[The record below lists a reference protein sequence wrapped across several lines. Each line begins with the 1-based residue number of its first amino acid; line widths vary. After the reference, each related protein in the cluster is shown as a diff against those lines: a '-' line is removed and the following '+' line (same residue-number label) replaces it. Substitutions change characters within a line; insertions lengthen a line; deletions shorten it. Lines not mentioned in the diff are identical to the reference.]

1 MSIWK
6 ILAWIL
12 GSSAEKNVPQV
23 HLPLGW
29 SPDAQKDICLSSSS
43 RSLWTL
49 SELCKNRK
57 CTWMKDKN
65 KADCRWKQK
74 KSIHRTEDKQRGDI
88 KEGEKEIFTQI
99 ERHHAI
105 IASLFQKNWKTT
117 SYKIVLCSN
126 LLQLTQYKGTK
137 QKWCNAKIK
146 EQKNKR

>member
-1 MSIWK
+1 MFPIKECNKTLYINLKQNNIWLGKSTSNSASASMSIWK

-29 SPDAQKDICLSSSS
+29 SPNAQIDICLSSSS

-74 KSIHRTEDKQRGDI
+74 KSIHRTEDKQRGGYKSGGKGNI
-88 KEGEKEIFTQI
+88 YANTKTSCNHCIPLPKELENNFI
-99 ERHHAI
+99 
-105 IASLFQKNWKTT
+105 
-117 SYKIVLCSN
+117 
-126 LLQLTQYKGTK
+126 
-137 QKWCNAKIK
+137 
-146 EQKNKR
+146 